1 MFFQL
6 YLNILKRLKIISIYG
21 AKSLQSCP
29 TLCNPTDYSLPG
41 SSVHGI
47 LQARIL
53 ELVTISST
61 RGSSQPSDWTW
72 VSCIEGRF
80 FTDWLSH
87 GVPQWLRCEE
97 FVCNEDPLEVGMA
110 TYCSVFAW
118 RLLWTEE
125 AGGLQSVESHRVRNN
140 WAIYIYITNAYICIN
155 ICTA

>member
-29 TLCNPTDYSLPG
+29 TLCSPTDYSLPG

-53 ELVTISST
+53 EWVTVSST
-61 RGSSQPSDWTW
+61 RGSSQPSDWTL

-80 FTDWLSH
+80 FTDWAMEFPS
-87 GVPQWLRCEE
+87 GSDGEE
-97 FVCNEDPLEVGMA
+97 FACNEDPLEVGMA
-110 TYCSVFAW
+110 TYSSVFAW
-118 RLLWTEE
+118 RFLWTEE